1 MIDNQNIKKKN
12 GGRRNFRQS
21 IIHNC
26 VFLYFPLTLYFI
38 KINISEMPG
47 SGQKHY
53 GCFNC
58 PKRVRQKDR
67 HIISSRNRAFIAKL
81 TGRTPSHSDFLCNKC
96 RCMCQHHI
104 KKKTSIP
111 SRVQQVP
118 AQSTEAPPFRV
129 LHAFLSHFPAHL
141 EDMLH
146 AACASAKVQS
156 WLSSQ

>member
-1 MIDNQNIKKKN
+1 
-12 GGRRNFRQS
+12 
-21 IIHNC
+21 
-26 VFLYFPLTLYFI
+26 
-38 KINISEMPG
+38 MPG

-58 PKRVRQKDR
+58 PNRVRQKDR

-81 TGRTPSHSDFLCNKC
+81 TGRTPSNSDFLCNKC
-96 RCMCQHHI
+96 RCLFQHHI

-111 SRVQQVP
+111 AGYSRFQHNP
-118 AQSTEAPPFRV
+118 LKL
-129 LHAFLSHFPAHL
+129 LHSVIHPFLSHFPAHL

-156 WLSSQ
+156 WL